1 MYICMHAHTHKL
13 TILSEMVCAK
23 LVNLE
28 HVWSIIY
35 FWRSGL
41 KRMRF
46 YNIYDLCDQRDER
59 GQNKKRQLEFK
70 LCNTTS
76 ASLNFDVLEEEKKC
90 IRVCIWVDNKKYIN
104 DFFRPIGI
112 PDKIIRINNPG
123 GDELI
128 CSITCHHSK
137 TNLWRFHSPNGFAAL
152 VCLVK
157 TAWTLDFYHYPLD
170 L

>member
-1 MYICMHAHTHKL
+1 MIYVIR
-13 TILSEMVCAK
+13 EM
-23 LVNLE
+23 
-28 HVWSIIY
+28 
-35 FWRSGL
+35 
-41 KRMRF
+41 
-46 YNIYDLCDQRDER
+46 R
-59 GQNKKRQLEFK
+59 GQNKRQLEFK

-90 IRVCIWVDNKKYIN
+90 IRVCIWVDSKKYIN

-157 TAWTLDFYHYPLD
+157 TAWTLDFYHYPLIFRATKGRLSD
-170 L
+170 GIEKLKETMKGQLIS